1 MTSAGWSLQR
11 SVFAALT
18 ADSKVTGLLG
28 GERVYDHVPRG
39 AAFPYVTFGQSVERD
54 WSTGSEEG
62 SEHILTLHVWSQSA
76 GRKQA
81 EMIMAAMRAVL
92 HDKALTLSGYRL
104 INLRHEFSD
113 ARRDPDGETVHGIMR
128 LRALTEPVA
137 SPAHELSSVLGD
149 G

>member
-11 SVFAALT
+11 SVFQALI
-18 ADSKVTGLLG
+18 ADGKLTGLLG

-39 AAFPYVTFGQSVERD
+39 ASFPYVTFGQSVERD
-54 WSTGSEEG
+54 WSTGGEDG

-81 EMIMAAMRAVL
+81 EAIMAAMRRAL
-92 HDKALTLSGYRL
+92 HDRSLALSGYRL

-128 LRALTEPVA
+128 LRAVTEPNDL
-137 SPAHELSSVLGD
+137 PARTEAFRS
-149 G
+149 